1 MQCID
6 TRLIQEAVYKLCLD
20 ANVIYSSDLYN
31 NLLHSYESAEFETEK
46 TKLANIVNNI
56 KLSYDTK
63 RPLCQDTGQVIVFLE
78 IGQNLNLTGKSISDA
93 VNMGIAASYKDNY
106 FRKSIVN
113 NALFDRSNTGEN
125 SPGVIYTDIVPG
137 DVINI
142 KVLIKG
148 AGSENYSTVKM
159 MNPAAS
165 ESDIFEFIKNTV
177 LTAGEKSCP
186 PVVIGIGIGGTMDS
200 AALMSKKA
208 FFKNIYNDEELVFI
222 NALSDYLGAIKN
234 NVLDIKLMTS
244 STHIACMPVAIT
256 INCHCTRHAE
266 CKIVNS
272 EIIYKNKIPAY
283 KNVVTLS
290 QSLIRVNTDDINT
303 IRGLQSGD
311 RILLSG
317 EIYTARDAAHKLML
331 EYYNKYDGFPFDINN
346 KIIFYAG
353 PCPAAPGEIIGPVG
367 PTTSARMDKYCDLL
381 YKQGLIATIGKGER
395 SPEALDSILKYN
407 GRYFAAQGGISCIL
421 AKCVKKSEVIAFE
434 KIGTEAVRKLYVEDL
449 PLTVEV

>member
-31 NLLHSYESAEFETEK
+31 KLLHSFESSELESEK
-46 TKLANIVNNI
+46 IKLANIVNNI
-56 KLSYDTK
+56 KLAYDTK

-78 IGQNLNLTGKSISDA
+78 IGQNLNLTGKSITEA
-93 VNMGIAASYKDNY
+93 VNLGIAASYKDNY
-106 FRKSIVN
+106 FRKSVVN
-113 NALFDRSNTGEN
+113 NSLFDRSNTGEN
-125 SPGVIYTDIVPG
+125 TPGVIYTDIVPG
-137 DVINI
+137 DEINI

-148 AGSENYSTVKM
+148 AGSENYSTVRM

-208 FFKNIYNDEELVFI
+208 FFKNVYNNEEIAFIKALV
-222 NALSDYLGAIKN
+222 DYLGDIKN

-272 EIIYKNKIPAY
+272 EIIYKNETPAY
-283 KNVVTLS
+283 KAIPVVA
-290 QSLIRVNTDDINT
+290 QSLIRINADDINSVKS
-303 IRGLQSGD
+303 LQRGD

-317 EIYTARDAAHKLML
+317 EIYTARDAAHKLMF
-331 EYYNKYDGFPFDINN
+331 EYYNKYGGFPFDINN

-353 PCPAAPGEIIGPVG
+353 PCPAEPGEIIGPVG

-395 SPEALDSILKYN
+395 SPETVDSILKYN
-407 GRYFAAQGGISCIL
+407 GRYFVAQGGIACIL
-421 AKCVKKSEVIAFE
+421 AKCIKKSELVAFNE
-434 KIGTEAVRKLYVEDL
+434 LGTEAVRKLYVEDL
-449 PLTVEV
+449 PLTVCL